1 MPFKLILYVFLDTQ
15 TLVNESFEIKMRLD
29 KNLKEKSDE
38 IKAIKKKLYETEQ
51 YYTQSLNKSYEN
63 EIELSKVQSKINDV
77 LS

>member
-1 MPFKLILYVFLDTQ
+1 MFILDTQ

-51 YYTQSLNKSYEN
+51 YYTQSLNKSCEN

>member
-1 MPFKLILYVFLDTQ
+1 MYVFLDTQ

-51 YYTQSLNKSYEN
+51 SYTQSLNKSYEN
-63 EIELSKVQSKINDV
+63 EIELSKVQNKINYV
-77 LS
+77 QS

>member
-1 MPFKLILYVFLDTQ
+1 MFILDTQ